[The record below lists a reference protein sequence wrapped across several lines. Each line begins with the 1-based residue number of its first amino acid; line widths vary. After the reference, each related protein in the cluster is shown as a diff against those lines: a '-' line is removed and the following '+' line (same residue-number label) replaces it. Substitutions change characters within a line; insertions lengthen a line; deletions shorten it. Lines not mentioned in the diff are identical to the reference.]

1 MSKEMTQNEAIAQAL
16 SKLLADTYTL
26 YLKTH
31 NYHWNVTGPRFHSLH
46 LLFEGQY
53 TELALAV
60 DEIAERIRTLGIRAP
75 GSYAEFSELASITE
89 ATGTPKA
96 EAMVKDLAG
105 DQDKVIST
113 IKAVW
118 ALADKAGDEG
128 TIDLLSGRLS
138 VHEKAGWMLKSSI

>member
-1 MSKEMTQNEAIAQAL
+1 MTNELTQNEAIAGAL

-31 NYHWNVTGPRFHSLH
+31 NYHWNVTGPQFHSLH

-60 DEIAERIRTLGIRAP
+60 DEIAERIRTLGVPAP
-75 GSYAEFSELASITE
+75 GSYAEFSKLTSLTE
-89 ATGTPKA
+89 ATGSPVA
-96 EAMVKDLAG
+96 AAMVKDLAQ
-105 DQDKVIST
+105 DQGKVIQT
-113 IKAVW
+113 LKEVW

-138 VHEKAGWMLKSSI
+138 VHEKAAWMLGASL